1 MSGAE
6 GGILALR
13 GLAVFWQ
20 LTVNKPTDINVSE
33 VMKTL
38 KKSGVDKE
46 QGLERRM

>member
-20 LTVNKPTDINVSE
+20 VTINKPTNINMSE

-38 KKSGVDKE
+38 KNSGADSSR
-46 QGLERRM
+46 G

>member
-38 KKSGVDKE
+38 KKSGADRSR
-46 QGLERRM
+46 G

>member
-38 KKSGVDKE
+38 KKSEADRSRG
-46 QGLERRM
+46 